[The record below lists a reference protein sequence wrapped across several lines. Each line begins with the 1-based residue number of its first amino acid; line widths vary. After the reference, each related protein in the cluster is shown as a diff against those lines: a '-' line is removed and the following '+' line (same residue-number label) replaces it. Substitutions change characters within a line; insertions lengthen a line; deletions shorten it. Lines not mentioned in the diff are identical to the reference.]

1 MRRYPKASNNA
12 ITALF
17 VKTLPPNAS
26 GVKTIKK
33 LPRHETKN
41 NKHSLK
47 YLVKTFII
55 YYTGT
60 HFRVMAVNEVE
71 ENNVVIED
79 DFFDESEPED
89 VFETEASR

>member
-41 NKHSLK
+41 NKHSLNCIMI
-47 YLVKTFII
+47 TFIV
-55 YYTGT
+55 YYTDT

-79 DFFDESEPED
+79 DFFAEVEPEE